1 MIPGRHTVLCVDD
14 EQFVVASLARLLRHD
29 YNVLTATSGE
39 DALALVQHHKVDVLV
54 SDQRMPG
61 MKGVDLLRRVKESSP
76 ATMRILLTGYA
87 DLNAIVDSVNEGE
100 VFRYITKPW
109 KNEVLRY
116 TVNVAA
122 KAAAETVVQQQQIAA
137 LPIAANDLNAMDPT
151 KDIEQIDILVI
162 DTDTAFHEQVRRA
175 CSHKGKLYHA
185 TSMDSALRILEAHP
199 NIGVVISETRVG
211 SDDVTALVSALKTY
225 HPTVTSIVAS
235 GYSDANAVIRLIN
248 QGQIYRFLPKPTDEA
263 RIEEAVTRAG
273 KMHRSLRQSTALVQR
288 FQVEASGEPDA
299 AELVAAPEA
308 RLEQAASTPA
318 ERAAPAQQS
327 SGATQRIFN
336 RIKALF
342 AR

>member
-39 DALALVQHHKVDVLV
+39 EALALVQRHKVDVLV

-61 MKGVDLLRRVKESSP
+61 MKGVDLLRRVKGTSP

-116 TVNVAA
+116 TVDVAA
-122 KAAAETVVQQQQIAA
+122 KAAAETAAQQQQIAA

-185 TSMDSALRILEAHP
+185 ASMDSALRILEAYP

-211 SDDVTALVSALKTY
+211 SEDVTALVSALKTY
-225 HPTVTSIVAS
+225 HPTVTTIVAS

-273 KMHRSLRQSTALVQR
+273 KMHRSLRQSSAFVRR
-288 FQVEASGEPDA
+288 FQVEAGGESET
-299 AELVAAPEA
+299 AELVAAPES
-308 RLEQAASTPA
+308 RL
-318 ERAAPAQQS
+318 ERAAPIQAESAALAGQS
-327 SGATQRIFN
+327 DGATQRIFN

>member
-61 MKGVDLLRRVKESSP
+61 MKGVDLLRRVKDASP

-122 KAAAETVVQQQQIAA
+122 KAAAETAAQQQEMAA

-151 KDIEQIDILVI
+151 KDVEQIDVLVI
-162 DTDTAFHEQVRRA
+162 DTDVAFHEQVRRA

-185 TSMDSALRILEAHP
+185 TSMDSALRILESYP

-211 SDDVTALVSALKTY
+211 SEDVTALVSALKTY

-235 GYSDANAVIRLIN
+235 GYTDANAVIRLIN
-248 QGQIYRFLPKPTDEA
+248 QGQIYRFVAKPTDEA
-263 RIEEAVTRAG
+263 HIEEAVTRAG
-273 KMHRSLRQSTALVQR
+273 KMHRSLRQSQALVRR
-288 FQVEASGEPDA
+288 FQVEAGGDA
-299 AELVAAPEA
+299 TTSELVAAPETVA
-308 RLEQAASTPA
+308 VEAASPRSTSSAGQPA
-318 ERAAPAQQS
+318 
-327 SGATQRIFN
+327 GATQRIFN